1 MKWHEA
7 EFPLYRGVILFHYS
21 LVTELITSTK
31 KVLIVPTMQMVD
43 GKALTD
49 TNETKMKRAM

>member
-1 MKWHEA
+1 MARSRVSITPKCNC
-7 EFPLYRGVILFHYS
+7 IHYS

-43 GKALTD
+43 GKALPD
-49 TNETKMKRAM
+49 TNEPK